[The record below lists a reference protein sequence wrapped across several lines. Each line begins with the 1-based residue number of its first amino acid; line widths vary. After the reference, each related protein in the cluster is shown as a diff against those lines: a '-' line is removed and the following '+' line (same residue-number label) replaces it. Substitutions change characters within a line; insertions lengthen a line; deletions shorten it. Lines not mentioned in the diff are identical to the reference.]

1 MGAEA
6 GGAEPVVKKVR
17 WGFVG
22 TGKIARILAQAV
34 RESAYGE
41 LVAVGSRDRSRA
53 KAFAAEFGGDL
64 RVHDYQ
70 GVVEDPAVEL
80 VYVATFHTLHR
91 EWAIRALEAG
101 KGVLCEKP
109 IGMSAAEAVEI
120 TEAARRRDAF
130 LMEAFAYWHHP
141 QTARL
146 LQLLGNGPIGDVRVI
161 DAVFGYDAGTAP
173 DNYLFSRELGGGG
186 ILDVGCYP
194 TSMAHLIAA
203 AASGAQAVPALDVAA
218 AGSIGPT
225 GVDLSSAATLTFGD
239 GLLARVA
246 CSIQANLQNSVR
258 IFGSGGWI
266 EIGSP
271 WLPGRYGPAPSI
283 QLERW
288 GAATEVIE
296 IEADRNV
303 YQFEV
308 DEVSQMFRGGERSPA
323 VMRWEDSVAN
333 MATLDRWRSAIGLR

>member
-1 MGAEA
+1 MTAVA
-6 GGAEPVVKKVR
+6 GKVG
-17 WGFVG
+17 WGFLG
-22 TGKIARILAQAV
+22 TGKIARILAHAL

-41 LVAVGSRDRSRA
+41 LVAVGSRDRDRA
-53 KAFAAEFGGDL
+53 KAFAAEFGVP
-64 RVHDYQ
+64 RVRDYQ

-80 VYVATFHTLHR
+80 VYVATYHTLHR
-91 EWAIRALEAG
+91 DWATRALEAG

-120 TEAARRRDAF
+120 IEAGRRRDAF

-146 LQLLGNGPIGDVRVI
+146 VELVRAGRIGDVRMI
-161 DAVFGYDAGTAP
+161 DAVFGYDAGPAP
-173 DNYLFSRELGGGG
+173 GNYLFDRELGGGG

-203 AASGAQAVPALDVAA
+203 AARGAQAVPALDVAA
-218 AGSIGPT
+218 AGWIGPT
-225 GVDLSSAATLTFGD
+225 GVDLSTAASLIFGN

-258 IFGSGGWI
+258 IFGSEGWI

-271 WLPGRYGPAPSI
+271 WLPGWYGPGPSI
-283 QLERW
+283 RLEQW
-288 GAATEVIE
+288 GIAPDVIDV
-296 IEADRNV
+296 ACGRNV

-308 DEVSQMFRGGERSPA
+308 DGVSQMFRGGERSPA